1 MGAGS
6 NDKRIII
13 YDANS
18 IIYYCFL
25 HEEKIKGR
33 TVTIRVMEFTNKIQ
47 NLTEEFINEGFIIE
61 TLSCVMKEIYDKGIA
76 KIVDEFCED
85 FRTMDLIGLPGARI
99 SNQIKLRLA
108 RKTEEKIKRLQSKA
122 WFNVV
127 DYVPSEKE
135 IERVRSFYESLS
147 GTPKMIEHMRRKRTR
162 EPYPSEVDMSLLVYS
177 KEREAPIVTND
188 SDLTDFKSELE
199 REGLC
204 YGIIA
209 DP

>member
-1 MGAGS
+1 MVAGS
-6 NDKRIII
+6 NKRIII

-25 HEEKIKGR
+25 HEERIKGR

-47 NLTEEFINEGFIIE
+47 NLTEEFLKAGFTIE
-61 TLSCVMKEIYDKGIA
+61 TLSGVMKEIYDKGIA

-85 FRTMDLIGLPGARI
+85 FRTKDLIGLPGRRI
-99 SNQIKLRLA
+99 PDGIKLRLA
-108 RKTEEKIKRLQSKA
+108 RKTEDKIKRLQNRP
-122 WFNVV
+122 WFTVV
-127 DYVPSEKE
+127 DYTPPEKE

-188 SDLTDFKSELE
+188 SDLTDFKYELE

-204 YGIIA
+204 YGIIL